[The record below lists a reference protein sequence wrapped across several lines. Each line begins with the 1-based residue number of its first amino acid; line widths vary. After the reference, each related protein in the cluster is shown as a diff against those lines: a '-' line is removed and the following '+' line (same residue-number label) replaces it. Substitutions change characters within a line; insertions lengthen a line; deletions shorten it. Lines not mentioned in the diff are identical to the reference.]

1 MNATRSPDSRQAT
14 IEDLAGLA
22 WTILVALAIWPLYN
36 DIGYWAVGLIMLA
49 LLAPVVIRS
58 ELEDR
63 AHARAQERAPE
74 QDAPGL
80 AAESD
85 GYSSPS
91 GRCDA

>member
-1 MNATRSPDSRQAT
+1 MNSTRSPLSRQAT

-22 WTILVALAIWPLYN
+22 WTILVALAVWPLYD

-49 LLAPVVIRS
+49 LLAPVAIRS

-63 AHARAQERAPE
+63 AHARTQEGAPE
-74 QDAPGL
+74 RDAPGL
-80 AAESD
+80 TAECD
-85 GYSSPS
+85 GYSSSS